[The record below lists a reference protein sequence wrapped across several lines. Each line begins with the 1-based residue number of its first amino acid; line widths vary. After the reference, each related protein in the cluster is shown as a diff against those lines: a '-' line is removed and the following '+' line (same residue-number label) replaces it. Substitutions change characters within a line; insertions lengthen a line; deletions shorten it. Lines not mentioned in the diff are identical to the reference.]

1 MVMSE
6 IDQLKE
12 MNAQMTYCIKAV
24 ERIESALVGDKFNGD
39 GLIHR
44 IETIEGKLKKLDKYL
59 WMIIGM
65 FSLGTIPLGTK
76 ILPLLK
82 DYLK

>member
-1 MVMSE
+1 MSE

-12 MNAQMTYCIKAV
+12 MNEQMTYCIKAV
-24 ERIESALVGDKFNGD
+24 ERIESTLVGDKFNGD

-44 IETIEGKLKKLDKYL
+44 IETIEQKLKKLDKYL
-59 WMIIGM
+59 WMLIGM
-65 FSLGTIPLGTK
+65 FSLGTIPLGTR